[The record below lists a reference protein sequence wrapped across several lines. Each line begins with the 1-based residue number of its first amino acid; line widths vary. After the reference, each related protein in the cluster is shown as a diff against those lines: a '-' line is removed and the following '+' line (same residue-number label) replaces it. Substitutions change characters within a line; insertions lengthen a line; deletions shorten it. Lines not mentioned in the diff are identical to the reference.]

1 MTGLGGSLRAFPF
14 PSQAID
20 RASGDDKGYCFRVS
34 MADNDFDARTDLPDR
49 GSPRSLRQVRA
60 AQLRARALRWAI
72 GKLAL
77 GSLFL
82 VGALA
87 YALAP
92 QRHTGSSRL
101 WMAFLLVLSTVN
113 VGLGLRTFS
122 RVRRQA
128 ARYWPVATAAWGVL
142 ATVVVRIL
150 MRR

>member
-1 MTGLGGSLRAFPF
+1 
-14 PSQAID
+14 
-20 RASGDDKGYCFRVS
+20 
-34 MADNDFDARTDLPDR
+34 MADDDFDAPIALPDKGNLR
-49 GSPRSLRQVRA
+49 VLRQVRA

-72 GKLAL
+72 GKSAL
-77 GSLFL
+77 GSVFL

-87 YALAP
+87 YALSP
-92 QRHTGSSRL
+92 QRHSQSSHL

-122 RVRRQA
+122 RVRRRA

-150 MRR
+150 MKR